1 MTTCD
6 QFNRLQGKLQRRAPR
21 NTLPIKIFEVIHSER
36 DAVKGFV
43 AGLGYLNFRDLA
55 FGTGVYPRRTLFA
68 ELGAVHV
75 HGRGKNLYTV
85 ELHIGAE
92 NYAPG

>member
-1 MTTCD
+1 MTTCN
-6 QFNRLQGKLQRRAPR
+6 QLNRLQGKLQQRAPR
-21 NTLPIKIFEVIHSER
+21 NILSLKIFEVIHGER

-43 AGLGYLNFRDLA
+43 AGLGYLNFRNLA
-55 FGTGVYPRRTLFA
+55 FGMVVDPSRTLFT

-92 NYAPG
+92 NRAPG